1 MTMKDEQWL
10 ALIARICRN
19 RNFQSEERRRDIHR
33 FLLECQEVDVVIQT
47 QNISFEST
55 QNLWQKLPWHWW
67 DFFAQ
72 DHFTDVALSFSNS
85 ESVISDEEEPRLSQP
100 KRVKILCVLG
110 KPGNEQDKN
119 KIDGVVLSIFLSLIL
134 IERETGL
141 IDTIVTSREKAARYS
156 IFGLIGG
163 SIYVLIRL
171 HFTDRYDLSNLEH
184 IFDIFIELLIFTTLP
199 GLIGL
204 LDKGENL
211 AQTIIPN
218 QGVWKSAQNAGLF
231 FSIFFPVGMLC
242 SLNYAGGLHE
252 VISIGLAVGLIA
264 AMAGGKGPVFA
275 GVILIQH
282 FTLRLILWL
291 QGYTPW
297 NYARFLDYATERVFI
312 RKVGG
317 GYIFIHRILQEHFS
331 QMHSRT
337 HH

>member
-1 MTMKDEQWL
+1 
-10 ALIARICRN
+10 
-19 RNFQSEERRRDIHR
+19 
-33 FLLECQEVDVVIQT
+33 
-47 QNISFEST
+47 
-55 QNLWQKLPWHWW
+55 
-67 DFFAQ
+67 
-72 DHFTDVALSFSNS
+72 
-85 ESVISDEEEPRLSQP
+85 
-100 KRVKILCVLG
+100 
-110 KPGNEQDKN
+110 
-119 KIDGVVLSIFLSLIL
+119 
-134 IERETGL
+134 
-141 IDTIVTSREKAARYS
+141 
-156 IFGLIGG
+156 
-163 SIYVLIRL
+163 
-171 HFTDRYDLSNLEH
+171 
-184 IFDIFIELLIFTTLP
+184 
-199 GLIGL
+199 
-204 LDKGENL
+204 
-211 AQTIIPN
+211 
-218 QGVWKSAQNAGLF
+218 
-231 FSIFFPVGMLC
+231 MLC